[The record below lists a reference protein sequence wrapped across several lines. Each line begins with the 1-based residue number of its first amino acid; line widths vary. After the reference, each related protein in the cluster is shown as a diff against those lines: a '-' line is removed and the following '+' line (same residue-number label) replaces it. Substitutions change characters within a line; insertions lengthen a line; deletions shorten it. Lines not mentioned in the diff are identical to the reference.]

1 MSEDLKI
8 KMGTPEEAEWT
19 KIKKNQEETI
29 RASLI
34 NIAVSKKVLTLAE
47 NKIIEEKKKFS
58 AL

>member
-47 NKIIEEKKKFS
+47 KKIIEEKKKFS